1 MSFDCHSNYSI
12 ISKIVPTQSQKNY
25 IINLKIE
32 TMKKMGLMI
41 FSLLSVSLTFA
52 QSKKNM
58 EQNILQHEEKFKN
71 LE

>member
-1 MSFDCHSNYSI
+1 
-12 ISKIVPTQSQKNY
+12 
-25 IINLKIE
+25 
-32 TMKKMGLMI
+32 MKKMGLMI